1 MKSLSVYERK
11 NAMLGILLMSGLIT
25 MYDLLTLSSS
35 RSFVFRWF
43 FPIFWLIYSV
53 MLVISIII
61 NKSSPVY
68 YVSTNWVLRVA
79 NWGTGVSM
87 IVGYLTAVQ
96 GGMNVDYYI
105 KQEFYFTLDICV
117 LIGMY
122 VYGVSK
128 EKVKDCTFGLQ
139 NHNTDLQEIID
150 FVNEDSDK
158 ED

>member
-1 MKSLSVYERK
+1 MKSLNVYERK

-25 MYDLLTLSSS
+25 LYVLLTLGSS

-87 IVGYLTAVQ
+87 IVGYLTAIQ
-96 GGMNVDYYI
+96 GGMRVEYYI
-105 KQEFYFTLDICV
+105 KQEAYFTLDICI
-117 LIGMY
+117 LMGMY
-122 VYGVSK
+122 IYGVSK
-128 EKVKDCTFGLQ
+128 ERVKDATFGMQ
-139 NHNTDLQEIID
+139 NPGAELKDIID
-150 FVNEDSDK
+150 FVGKDDEEDV
-158 ED
+158 